1 MKHEQIPGLLEKRST
16 IDHLE
21 RFSRI
26 SKLEALILLGFLRET
41 NSKIRS
47 LSAIL
52 RTERK
57 G

>member
-21 RFSRI
+21 RI

>member
-1 MKHEQIPGLLEKRST
+1 MSKIPGLLEKRST

-52 RTERK
+52 RSERK